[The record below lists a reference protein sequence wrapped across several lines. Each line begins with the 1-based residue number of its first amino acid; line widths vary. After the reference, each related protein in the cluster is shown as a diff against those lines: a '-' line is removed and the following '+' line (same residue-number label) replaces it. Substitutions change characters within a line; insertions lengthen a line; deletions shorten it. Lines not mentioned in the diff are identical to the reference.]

1 MNSIDK
7 FSSIVLGIN
16 KNIIRV
22 LIGIMTLSLILGT
35 ANLIYLEFVKIINHP
50 YFLVDVSTLFE
61 VFNLILV
68 IAIGYELIRSLIL
81 IISSDTVPTIPII
94 QIAIIAVANKIITLD
109 IKQTNVNILIGL
121 ALLIAALGLAYFLMK
136 FHKTTVNDSE
146 NERTVQA
153 TDSMDANLK
162 DKKKDFKLNHT

>member
-1 MNSIDK
+1 MKSNDK
-7 FSSIVLGIN
+7 FSGIILGIN
-16 KNIIRV
+16 KNVVRV
-22 LIGIMTLSLILGT
+22 LIGIMTLTLILGT
-35 ANLIYLEFVKIINHP
+35 LHLIYLEFNKIIDHP

-61 VFNLILV
+61 VFNLILI

-81 IISSDTVPTIPII
+81 IISSDTIPTIPII

-136 FHKTTVNDSE
+136 YNRAPQ
-146 NERTVQA
+146 NEPANEKGVQE
-153 TDSMDANLK
+153 TGVR
-162 DKKKDFKLNHT
+162 